1 MHRTICDYVLD
12 LVENSVEAGS
22 SVISVSLSET
32 ESLLRLRVE
41 DNGKGMSDEE
51 TALAIDP
58 FYSDFQKKH
67 PERKVGLGLS
77 FAAQTASEIGGEF
90 SIDSQ
95 VSVGTLLELSFP
107 LDNIDCPP
115 TGELPSTLAALF
127 GFGGSYELRLH
138 RVRKGREYTISRSD
152 FVRVLGSID
161 DVGAR
166 GLIQEYLASCED
178 ELQRG
183 ENDGQD
189 EFGRVTETAAEQTT

>member
-1 MHRTICDYVLD
+1 MHRTVCDFVLD

-22 SVISVSLSET
+22 SAIAVSFSET
-32 ESLLRLRVE
+32 ETFLRLRIQ
-41 DNGKGMSDEE
+41 DNGKGMNAEE
-51 TALAIDP
+51 IAQATDP
-58 FYSDFQKKH
+58 FYSDFQNKH

-90 SIDSQ
+90 SLKSQ
-95 VSVGTLLELSFP
+95 EGVGTLLELSFP
-107 LDNIDCPP
+107 VTNIDCPP
-115 TGELPSTLAALF
+115 IGEVVSTLAALF
-127 GFGGSYELRLH
+127 GFEGSYELQLR
-138 RVRKGREYTISRSD
+138 RMRNGEEYTINRSD

-178 ELQRG
+178 DLQRG
-183 ENDGQD
+183 KDDGKD